1 MQSVMTACKRFKGR
15 HTADNIR
22 QEYEEI
28 VSTYKIS
35 DKVMTIVADNASNM
49 TKAFEFPLPG
59 YVTEKETDADED
71 TDSDSEDS
79 PDPSE
84 DGPSSQEDPLTECL
98 PTHSRCYAHSLQLVV
113 KDGLKD
119 ASPHLKN
126 AIAKASNIVSHVR
139 KSIHASDILE
149 GEKRSRLLMQQDGTL
164 S

>member
-1 MQSVMTACKRFKGR
+1 
-15 HTADNIR
+15 
-22 QEYEEI
+22 
-28 VSTYKIS
+28 
-35 DKVMTIVADNASNM
+35 MTIVTDNASNM

-71 TDSDSEDS
+71 SDSEDS

-84 DGPSSQEDPLTECL
+84 DSASSQEDPLTECL
-98 PTHSRCYAHSLQLVV
+98 PTHSCCYAHSLQLVV

-126 AIAKASNIVSHVR
+126 VIAKASNIVSHVR

-149 GEKRSRLLMQQDGTL
+149 GEK
-164 S
+164 